1 MEAAWFKDRPLKA
14 EACYKLFTWTWDKSL
29 EINPEP
35 NLFTIAKMNLTGVT
49 GNAVIQGS
57 LSKHFRGVNL
67 DHFRLLVGIV
77 ASITGVLG
85 ITPHVAGFTVERF
98 LPTMSQGEDV
108 HMECGRGPGRWVV
121 AVVAIRAKIAGMQI
135 RLEMAGTAG
144 GRGPFKGLVLV
155 AGLAFEVPVL
165 AF

>member
-29 EINPEP
+29 KVNPEP
-35 NLFTIAKMNLTGVT
+35 NLFAIAKMNLTDVT
-49 GNAVIQGS
+49 GDAVIQGS
-57 LSKHFRGVNL
+57 RSKHFRGVNL
-67 DHFRLLVGIV
+67 DHFCLLVGFV
-77 ASITGVLG
+77 ASVTGVLG
-85 ITPHVAGFTVERF
+85 ITPHVTGFTVECF
-98 LPTMSQGEDV
+98 LPAMSQGEDV
-108 HMECGRGPGRWVV
+108 HMKRGRGPGGWVVTVV
-121 AVVAIRAKIAGMQI
+121 AVRAKIAGMQI

-144 GRGPFKGLVLV
+144 GRGPFKGLALV